1 MKEKTFVVAEVAA
14 THGGSLDAALQLVGL
29 AHGVGADAVKF
40 QWLSDPERLVE
51 RRRAPEYREQYRR
64 LAFPRGWFSA
74 LKERAE
80 VEGVEFMCTAY
91 LPEDVHVVAQHV
103 SRFKVSSFEA
113 LDRHFVALH
122 AEYRKPL
129 IVSAGMGAVARGL
142 FNVLQRYRQAY
153 PADTLPDVSVLHC
166 VSAYPCP
173 EGEIRLARL
182 RPNFTVMEPLQYAG
196 LSDHTRHPWT
206 GALAVAAGARIVE
219 FHLRPL
225 ETNEMDA
232 DYWVARDP
240 SEALEYVR
248 NIRTAEWMLGQEEA
262 EARWSASP
270 AEEPMLRYRTGV
282 A

>member
-1 MKEKTFVVAEVAA
+1 VSGRTFVIAEVAA
-14 THGGSLDAALQLVGL
+14 THGGSLYAALRLVGL
-29 AHGVGADAVKF
+29 AREVGADAVKF

-64 LAFPRGWFSA
+64 LAFPRGWFPA

-113 LDRHFVALH
+113 LDRHFVLLH

-142 FNVLQRYRQAY
+142 FNVLQHYRQTY
-153 PADTLPDVSVLHC
+153 PANTLPDVSVLHC

-173 EGEIRLARL
+173 EGEIRLVRL
-182 RPNFTVMEPLQYAG
+182 RPNLKPFQYAG

-219 FHLRPL
+219 FHLRPREAD
-225 ETNEMDA
+225 ETDA
-232 DYWVARDP
+232 DYGVARDP

-248 NIRTAEWMLGQEEA
+248 NIRTAEVMLGQEA

>member
-1 MKEKTFVVAEVAA
+1 MRTFVIAEVAA
-14 THGGSLDAALQLVGL
+14 THGGSLYAALKLVGL
-29 AHGVGADAVKF
+29 AREVGADAVKF

-113 LDRHFVALH
+113 LDRHFVLLH

-129 IVSAGMGAVARGL
+129 LVSAGMGAVSAGL
-142 FNVLQRYRQAY
+142 FGVLQHYFRVYM
-153 PADTLPDVSVLHC
+153 PETPDVSVLHC

-182 RPNFTVMEPLQYAG
+182 RHDFTTMIPFQYAG

-206 GALAVAAGARIVE
+206 GALAVAVGARIVE
-219 FHLRPL
+219 FHLRSW
-225 ETNEMDA
+225 ETDETDP
-232 DYWVARDP
+232 DREVARDP
-240 SEALEYVR
+240 LAALEYVR
-248 NIRTAEWMLGQEEA
+248 NIRTAESMLGPEGESG
-262 EARWSASP
+262 WLLSP

>member
-1 MKEKTFVVAEVAA
+1 VSGRTFVIAEVAA
-14 THGGSLDAALQLVGL
+14 THGGSLYAALKLVGL
-29 AHGVGADAVKF
+29 AREVGADAVKF

-113 LDRHFVALH
+113 LDRHFVVLH

-142 FNVLQRYRQAY
+142 FNVLQHYRQAY
-153 PADTLPDVSVLHC
+153 PPDMLPDVNVLHC

-173 EGEIRLARL
+173 EGEIRLVRL
-182 RPNFTVMEPLQYAG
+182 RLDFTAMKPFQYVG

-219 FHLRPL
+219 FHLRPWGVD
-225 ETNEMDA
+225 EQDA
-232 DYWVARDP
+232 DYGVARDP
-240 SEALEYVR
+240 FEALEYVR
-248 NIRTAEWMLGQEEA
+248 NIRTAEWMLGQEA
-262 EARWSASP
+262 EARWSTSP
-270 AEEPMLRYRTGV
+270 AEELMLRYRTGV